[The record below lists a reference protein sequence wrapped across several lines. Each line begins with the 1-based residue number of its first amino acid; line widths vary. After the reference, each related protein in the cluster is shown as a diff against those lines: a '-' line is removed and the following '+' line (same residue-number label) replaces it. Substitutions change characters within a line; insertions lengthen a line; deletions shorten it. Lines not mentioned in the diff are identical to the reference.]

1 MMNKNY
7 KLLVIDRY
15 DIGNSD
21 CYILPS
27 DFMKKYIKKC
37 LSENQKVEGGFRGA
51 DDEEFSY
58 LWMPTNEKVNSKS
71 KLFMDDVYDMWEEES
86 W

>member
-1 MMNKNY
+1 MNKNY
-7 KLLVIDRY
+7 QLLIIDRY
-15 DIGNSD
+15 DIGQSE
-21 CYILPS
+21 CYILPP

-37 LSENQKVEGGFRGA
+37 LSKNQKVEGGFRGA

-58 LWMPTNEKVNSKS
+58 LWKTTDKKVDRKS
-71 KLFMDDVYDMWEEES
+71 ALWMDDVYDLWEEES